1 MLFKNN
7 TFFSAKRIIILFFF
21 LSIKFFGQYRIEG
34 QVIDEK
40 TKEPLAF
47 VSIVIKGTQKG
58 GSSSIEGKFKL
69 SSDQPIREIV
79 LSYVGYEPLT
89 YVINGSQQVL
99 IKLKRQA
106 VELSEVKILPGENPA
121 HRIIKLASK
130 NRDKNNPDK
139 IHSYICNTY
148 NKTHYELVPNITDPD
163 SIKKDSSLA
172 RVVKF
177 STKSNILMMESVTE
191 RKYLSPNNLNETVL
205 ANKVS
210 GFKNPSFT
218 TLATDLQPFNF
229 YGDYFNM
236 LGKDYLN
243 PITSGSTTKYFFQI
257 EDTLYQNNDSI
268 YIISFRPLK
277 GKNFEG
283 LKGVLYINT
292 NKYAIQNVI
301 AEPYDK
307 TLMHLKIQQQY
318 QYVDGKQWFPEQLN
332 YELHFENYPSKKLGM
347 RLIGKSFITN
357 VQLDT
362 SLRNRDF
369 SYTTVTTDTY
379 ANSKDSVYWLTHRLD
394 TLSLKEKSTYQF
406 IDSIGKKAK
415 LDQKLKMVE
424 ALTTGKLPISFVSLD
439 LNKIILVNNYE
450 TFRAGL
456 GLHTNNKL
464 SRWFTIGGYAG
475 YGYTDKEIKYGFDGK
490 VFFKKN
496 SKDYFLKY
504 AYSHDLAEAAKPFYF
519 QTRNNYYRNTLVSRM
534 DFVTQHAATFNFR
547 CFKHL
552 TSDINYT
559 QSEIKP
565 TYPYNYLS
573 SVTDYT
579 VPTSSD
585 TIASANFNLKNVEVG
600 IKGRF
605 AYKERLVQSLGQ
617 VISGGSKYPIIYFS
631 YGKGLK
637 IKDLGAY
644 DYNKYTLG
652 IEKTFLIR
660 NVGKTHVLLESGMID
675 QKVPYPL
682 LFNGSGS
689 IFKNRIYIENAF
701 QTMGFNEFV
710 SDSYANLF
718 LSHNFGSLLFKTEK
732 IKPEIIL
739 HTNIGYGSLSNIN
752 QHQFLPFKTMEKG
765 FFESGLMIN
774 NIVKFKYMNLV
785 YIGFGGGAFI
795 RYGDYANPSLK
806 DNIAF
811 KVSMSLTF

>member
-1 MLFKNN
+1 MIFKNN
-7 TFFSAKRIIILFFF
+7 AFFSKLITLLFFF
-21 LSIKFFGQYRIEG
+21 LSINVYGQYSLDG

-47 VSIVIKGTQKG
+47 VSIVIKGSQKG
-58 GSSSIEGKFKL
+58 TSTSIEGKFKL
-69 SSDQPIREIV
+69 LSDQPIQEIS
-79 LSYVGYEPLT
+79 LSYVGYQPLT
-89 YVINGSQQVL
+89 YVVGNSQQVI
-99 IKLKRQA
+99 IKLKPQS
-106 VELSEVKILPGENPA
+106 VELTEVKILPGENPA
-121 HRIIKLASK
+121 HRIIKLASL

-139 IHSYICNTY
+139 INSYICNTY

-172 RVVKF
+172 RVMKF
-177 STKSNILMMESVTE
+177 ATKSNILMMESITE
-191 RKYLSPNNLNETVL
+191 RKYLSPDNLNETVL

-229 YGDYFNM
+229 YGDYFNI

-243 PITSGSTTKYFFQI
+243 PITSGSTTKYFFQL
-257 EDTLYQNNDSI
+257 EDTLYQNNDSVF
-268 YIISFRPLK
+268 IISFRPLK

-283 LKGVLYINT
+283 LKGALYINT

-307 TLMHLKIQQQY
+307 ALMHLKIQQQY
-318 QYVDGKQWFPEQLN
+318 QFIEGKQWFPEQLN
-332 YELHFENYPSKKLGM
+332 YELHFENYPSKRFGM

-362 SLRNRDF
+362 NFRKRDF
-369 SYTTVTTDTY
+369 SYTTVTTDAY
-379 ANSKDSVYWLTHRLD
+379 ANSKDSIYWQTHRLD
-394 TLSLKEKSTYQF
+394 TLSSKEKSTYHF
-406 IDSIGKKAK
+406 IDSIGKEAK
-415 LDQKLKMVE
+415 LDQKLKIVE
-424 ALTTGKLPISFVSLD
+424 ALTTGQLPISYVSLD
-439 LNKIILVNNYE
+439 LNKIILANKYE

-456 GLHTNNKL
+456 GLHTNDKL

-490 VFFKKN
+490 VFLKKN
-496 SKDYFLKY
+496 SKDYFFKY
-504 AYSHDLAEAAKPFYF
+504 AYSHDLVEAAKPFYF
-519 QTRNNYYRNTLVSRM
+519 QTRNNFYRNTLVSRM

-547 CFKHL
+547 AFKYL
-552 TSDINYT
+552 TSSINYN
-559 QSEIKP
+559 QAEIRP
-565 TYPYNYLS
+565 TYNYNYLS
-573 SVTDYT
+573 SVNDYT
-579 VPTSSD
+579 VPSSSD
-585 TIASANFNLKNVEVG
+585 TIASANFNLKTVEVG

-617 VISGGSKYPIIYFS
+617 VISGGSKYPIVYFS
-631 YGKGLK
+631 YMKGLK
-637 IKDLGAY
+637 INGVSDY

-652 IEKTFLIR
+652 IEKTFLIK
-660 NVGKTHVLLESGMID
+660 NFGKTHVMLEGGMID
-675 QKVPYPL
+675 QHVPYPL

-689 IFKNRIYIENAF
+689 ISKNRIYIENAF

-718 LSHNFGSLLFKTEK
+718 LSHNFGSLLFKNEEF
-732 IKPEIIL
+732 KPEIIL

-752 QHQFLPFKTMEKG
+752 QHQFIPVKTMEKG
-765 FFESGLMIN
+765 FFESGVMVN

-785 YIGFGGGAFI
+785 YVGFGGGAFI
-795 RYGDYANPSLK
+795 RYGDYANPVLK
-806 DNIAF
+806 DNLAF
-811 KVSMSLTF
+811 KVSMTLTF